1 MAHHRTEELRDA
13 LRGLLGRVIRN
24 HTTAPSVPTPTTPSD
39 VRPMLD
45 TEPSTAFEALLRQQ
59 MQALEQQLQD
69 LQRPHQRPVPADCG
83 DGGAAGHP
91 ARGGD
96 LIMNAITEARTI
108 PARRAA
114 PSPVIQLRPY
124 QAEVARAVLDS
135 VFNRRGLT
143 FTVEMARQAGKNE
156 LSAYLQ
162 MVLLLRNA
170 PRGGSIVK
178 AAPTFQPQAL
188 ISIQRI
194 MRRLDENGLSSISH
208 LEKGNILHVGR
219 CRATYLSAHPTSN
232 VVGQT
237 ADLLLEIDEAQDV
250 SPDKFNRDFRPM
262 AAAQNAT
269 TVLYG
274 TAWRS
279 DSLLEQVKAS
289 APTAISERA
298 YDPTAAKRHF
308 RYDWQDVAQ
317 HNAPY
322 GAFVEAE
329 RQRLGEEHPLFRT
342 QYALLPLDETTR
354 LFNGGQLA
362 QLQGDHARQDTPRP
376 GAVYVAG
383 LDLAGAPVAISEPE
397 WGASGAVARDETVLT
412 IGEVVAAEH
421 GGEPQIRVVQH
432 YRWRGAPHGTLTEQ
446 LTDLLK
452 NIWRVRR
459 VAVDATGIGEPTAAA
474 LHRRMGQAV
483 QPDYLHTTVE
493 IPTRL

>member
-1 MAHHRTEELRDA
+1 M
-13 LRGLLGRVIRN
+13 
-24 HTTAPSVPTPTTPSD
+24 S
-39 VRPMLD
+39 
-45 TEPSTAFEALLRQQ
+45 
-59 MQALEQQLQD
+59 
-69 LQRPHQRPVPADCG
+69 
-83 DGGAAGHP
+83 
-91 ARGGD
+91 
-96 LIMNAITEARTI
+96 
-108 PARRAA
+108 
-114 PSPVIQLRPY
+114 SPP
-124 QAEVARAVLDS
+124 
-135 VFNRRGLT
+135 
-143 FTVEMARQAGKNE
+143 
-156 LSAYLQ
+156 YLQ
-162 MVLLLRNA
+162 MVLMLRNA
-170 PRGGSIVK
+170 ARGGSIVK

-188 ISIQRI
+188 ISIERI

-208 LEKGNILHVGR
+208 LEKGSILHVGR

-250 SPDKFNRDFRPM
+250 STDKFNRDFRPM

-289 APTAISERA
+289 APRVATERA
-298 YDPTAAKRHF
+298 YDSTVAKRHF

-322 GAFVEAE
+322 GTFVEAE

-354 LFNGGQLA
+354 LFNPGQLT
-362 QLQGDHARQDTPRP
+362 QLQGDHARQDIPRP

-383 LDLAGAPVAISEPE
+383 LDLAGAPVTISEPE
-397 WGASGAVARDETVLT
+397 WGASGSVARDETVLT
-412 IGEVVAAEH
+412 IGEVVATAN

-432 YRWRGAPHGTLTEQ
+432 YRWRGAPHGALTEQ

-452 NIWRVRR
+452 NVWRVRR

-483 QPDYLHTTVE
+483 QPVTFTQQ
-493 IPTRL
+493 TKSRLGFELLALVNAGRLRLYADDRSPESTAARHQLRHAQAEHNANRTMNFYVPEREGHDDFLISLALLARASADEGGPRRAVGRHPPEASVLV

>member
-1 MAHHRTEELRDA
+1 M
-13 LRGLLGRVIRN
+13 
-24 HTTAPSVPTPTTPSD
+24 
-39 VRPMLD
+39 
-45 TEPSTAFEALLRQQ
+45 EPQ
-59 MQALEQQLQD
+59 
-69 LQRPHQRPVPADCG
+69 
-83 DGGAAGHP
+83 
-91 ARGGD
+91 
-96 LIMNAITEARTI
+96 TI
-108 PARRAA
+108 PARRGA
-114 PSPVIQLRPY
+114 PSPVIRLRPY

-135 VFNRRGLT
+135 VLNQRGLT

-170 PRGGSIVK
+170 ARGGAIVK

-194 MRRLDENGLSSISH
+194 MRRLDENGLSNISR
-208 LEKGNILHVGR
+208 LDKGHILHLGR
-219 CRATYLSAHPTSN
+219 CRATYLSAHPSSN

-262 AAAQNAT
+262 AAARNAT

-289 APTAISERA
+289 QRLGSSQHPYEAAVPT
-298 YDPTAAKRHF
+298 RHF
-308 RYDWQDVAQ
+308 RYDWQDVAL
-317 HNAPY
+317 HNPSY

-342 QYALLPLDETTR
+342 QYALLPIDENTR
-354 LFNGGQLA
+354 LFNRAQIVQLH
-362 QLQGDHARQDTPRP
+362 GDHPRQEIPRP

-383 LDLAGAPVAISEPE
+383 LDLAGASVAISEPE
-397 WGASGAVARDETVLT
+397 WGASGEVQRDETVLT
-412 IGEVVAAEH
+412 IGELIAHDRE
-421 GGEPQIRVVQH
+421 EPQVRVVQH
-432 YRWRGAPHGTLTEQ
+432 YHWRGTPHGALTEQ

-452 NIWRVRR
+452 NVWRVRR
-459 VAVDATGIGEPTAAA
+459 VAVDATGIGEPTAAT
-474 LHRRMGQAV
+474 LNRRMGQAV
-483 QPDYLHTTVE
+483 QPIVFTQQSKSRLGFGLLALVNAGRLHLYADDQSPESIAARHQLRHAQAEHNANRTMNFYV
-493 IPTRL
+493 PGAGGP

>member
-1 MAHHRTEELRDA
+1 M
-13 LRGLLGRVIRN
+13 
-24 HTTAPSVPTPTTPSD
+24 
-39 VRPMLD
+39 
-45 TEPSTAFEALLRQQ
+45 EP
-59 MQALEQQLQD
+59 
-69 LQRPHQRPVPADCG
+69 
-83 DGGAAGHP
+83 
-91 ARGGD
+91 
-96 LIMNAITEARTI
+96 RTI
-108 PARRAA
+108 PARRGA
-114 PSPVIQLRPY
+114 PPPVIRLRPY

-135 VFNRRGLT
+135 VLNRRGLT

-170 PRGGSIVK
+170 ARGGAIVK

-194 MRRLDENGLSSISH
+194 LQRLGENGLNSISR
-208 LEKGNILHVGR
+208 LDKGHILHVGR

-250 SPDKFNRDFRPM
+250 SADKFNRDFRPM

-279 DSLLEQVKAS
+279 DSLLEQVKSTERLTSTQRPYDS
-289 APTAISERA
+289 AVPI
-298 YDPTAAKRHF
+298 RHF
-308 RYDWQDVAQ
+308 RYDWQDVAR
-317 HNAPY
+317 HNPPY
-322 GAFVEAE
+322 GSFVEAE
-329 RQRLGEEHPLFRT
+329 RQRLGEQHPLFRT
-342 QYALLPLDETTR
+342 QYALLSIDENTR
-354 LFNGGQLA
+354 LFNRGQIV
-362 QLQGDHARQDTPRP
+362 QLHGDHPRQEIPRP

-397 WGASGAVARDETVLT
+397 WGASGTVARDETVLT
-412 IGEVVAAEH
+412 IGEVIAADD
-421 GGEPQIRVVQH
+421 GGEPQVRVVQH
-432 YRWRGAPHGTLTEQ
+432 FHWRGTPHGALTEQ

-452 NIWRVRR
+452 NVWRVRR

-474 LHRRMGQAV
+474 LHRRMGQTV
-483 QPDYLHTTVE
+483 QPIVFTQQSKSRLGFGLLALVNAGRLRLYADDQSTESTAVRHQLRHAQAKHNANRTMNFYVPEREGHDDYLVSLALLAHASTQEGGV
-493 IPTRL
+493 RKAVGRSHSSN

>member
-1 MAHHRTEELRDA
+1 M
-13 LRGLLGRVIRN
+13 
-24 HTTAPSVPTPTTPSD
+24 
-39 VRPMLD
+39 
-45 TEPSTAFEALLRQQ
+45 EP
-59 MQALEQQLQD
+59 
-69 LQRPHQRPVPADCG
+69 
-83 DGGAAGHP
+83 
-91 ARGGD
+91 
-96 LIMNAITEARTI
+96 RTI
-108 PARRAA
+108 PARRGA
-114 PSPVIQLRPY
+114 PSPVIRLRPY

-135 VFNRRGLT
+135 VLNRRGLT

-170 PRGGSIVK
+170 ARGGAIVK

-194 MRRLDENGLSSISH
+194 LQRLGENGLSSISR
-208 LEKGNILHVGR
+208 LDKGHILHVGR

-250 SPDKFNRDFRPM
+250 SADKFNRDFRPM

-279 DSLLEQVKAS
+279 DSLLEQVKATERLTSTQRPYDS
-289 APTAISERA
+289 AVPT
-298 YDPTAAKRHF
+298 RHF
-308 RYDWQDVAQ
+308 RYDWQDVAR
-317 HNAPY
+317 HNPLY

-329 RQRLGEEHPLFRT
+329 RQRLGEQHPLFRT
-342 QYALLPLDETTR
+342 QYALLPIDENTR
-354 LFNGGQLA
+354 LFNRGQIV
-362 QLQGDHARQDTPRP
+362 QLHGNHPRQEAPRP

-397 WGASGAVARDETVLT
+397 WGASGTVARDETVLT
-412 IGEVVAAEH
+412 IGEVVVADDS
-421 GGEPQIRVVQH
+421 GEPQIHVVQH
-432 YRWRGAPHGTLTEQ
+432 YHWRGTPHGALMEQ

-452 NIWRVRR
+452 NVWRVRR

-474 LHRRMGQAV
+474 LHRRMGQTV
-483 QPDYLHTTVE
+483 QPIVFTQQSKSRLGFGLLALVNAGRLRLYADDQSTESTAVRHQLHHAQAEHNANRTMNFYVPEREGHDDYLVSLALLAHASTQEGGV
-493 IPTRL
+493 RKAVGRSHSSN

>member
-1 MAHHRTEELRDA
+1 
-13 LRGLLGRVIRN
+13 
-24 HTTAPSVPTPTTPSD
+24 
-39 VRPMLD
+39 
-45 TEPSTAFEALLRQQ
+45 
-59 MQALEQQLQD
+59 
-69 LQRPHQRPVPADCG
+69 
-83 DGGAAGHP
+83 
-91 ARGGD
+91 
-96 LIMNAITEARTI
+96 MNAVTEARTI

-114 PSPVIQLRPY
+114 PSPVIRLRPY

-289 APTAISERA
+289 APSAISDLA
-298 YDPTAAKRHF
+298 YDPSR
-308 RYDWQDVAQ
+308 R
-317 HNAPY
+317 
-322 GAFVEAE
+322 
-329 RQRLGEEHPLFRT
+329 
-342 QYALLPLDETTR
+342 ETSLSLR
-354 LFNGGQLA
+354 
-362 QLQGDHARQDTPRP
+362 
-376 GAVYVAG
+376 
-383 LDLAGAPVAISEPE
+383 LAGGCPTQRAVRGIRGG
-397 WGASGAVARDETVLT
+397 GASAAR
-412 IGEVVAAEH
+412 
-421 GGEPQIRVVQH
+421 
-432 YRWRGAPHGTLTEQ
+432 RGAPPVP
-446 LTDLLK
+446 
-452 NIWRVRR
+452 NAVRP
-459 VAVDATGIGEPTAAA
+459 A
-474 LHRRMGQAV
+474 
-483 QPDYLHTTVE
+483 
-493 IPTRL
+493 PTR

>member
-1 MAHHRTEELRDA
+1 M
-13 LRGLLGRVIRN
+13 
-24 HTTAPSVPTPTTPSD
+24 
-39 VRPMLD
+39 
-45 TEPSTAFEALLRQQ
+45 EPQ
-59 MQALEQQLQD
+59 
-69 LQRPHQRPVPADCG
+69 
-83 DGGAAGHP
+83 
-91 ARGGD
+91 
-96 LIMNAITEARTI
+96 TI
-108 PARRAA
+108 PARQGALPPAIR
-114 PSPVIQLRPY
+114 LRPY

-135 VFNRRGLT
+135 VLNRRGLT

-170 PRGGSIVK
+170 ARGGAIVK

-194 MRRLDENGLSSISH
+194 LQRLDENGLSNISR
-208 LEKGNILHVGR
+208 LDKGHILHVGR
-219 CRATYLSAHPTSN
+219 CHATYLSAHPSSN

-250 SPDKFNRDFRPM
+250 SADKFNRDFRPM

-279 DSLLEQVKAS
+279 DSLLEQVKS
-289 APTAISERA
+289 TERLSSSQRS
-298 YDPTAAKRHF
+298 YDPAVPTRHF
-308 RYDWQDVAQ
+308 RYDWQDVAR
-317 HNAPY
+317 HNPPY

-329 RQRLGEEHPLFRT
+329 RRRLGEQHPLFRT
-342 QYALLPLDETTR
+342 QYALLPIDENTR
-354 LFNGGQLA
+354 LFNRGQIV
-362 QLQGDHARQDTPRP
+362 QLHGDHPRQETPRP

-397 WGASGAVARDETVLT
+397 WGASRAVQRDETVLT
-412 IGEVVAAEH
+412 IGELVVPDD
-421 GGEPQIRVVQH
+421 GGEPQIRIVQH
-432 YRWRGAPHGTLTEQ
+432 YHWRGTPHGALTEQ

-452 NIWRVRR
+452 NVWRVRR

-474 LHRRMGQAV
+474 LHRRMGQTV
-483 QPDYLHTTVE
+483 QPIVFTQQSKS
-493 IPTRL
+493 RLGFGLLALVNAGRLRLYADDQSPESVAVRHQIAPRAGGAQREPHHELLCAGAGGP

>member
-1 MAHHRTEELRDA
+1 
-13 LRGLLGRVIRN
+13 
-24 HTTAPSVPTPTTPSD
+24 
-39 VRPMLD
+39 
-45 TEPSTAFEALLRQQ
+45 
-59 MQALEQQLQD
+59 
-69 LQRPHQRPVPADCG
+69 
-83 DGGAAGHP
+83 
-91 ARGGD
+91 
-96 LIMNAITEARTI
+96 MNAVTEARTI
-108 PARRAA
+108 PAQRAA
-114 PSPVIQLRPY
+114 PSSVIRLRPY

-135 VFNRRGLT
+135 VFNQRGLT

-162 MVLLLRNA
+162 MVLLLRNSA
-170 PRGGSIVK
+170 RGGSIVK

-194 MRRLDENGLSSISH
+194 MRRLEENGLSSISH

-262 AAAQNAT
+262 AASQNAT

-289 APTAISERA
+289 TPSAISERA

-317 HNAPY
+317 HNPPY
-322 GAFVEAE
+322 GTFVEAE

-432 YRWRGAPHGTLTEQ
+432 YRWRGAPHGALTEQ

-452 NIWRVRR
+452 NVWRVRR

-483 QPDYLHTTVE
+483 QPIIFTQQSKS
-493 IPTRL
+493 RLGFELLALVNGGRLRLYSDDQSPESAAMRHQLRHAQAEHNANRTMNFYVPEREGHDDFLISLALLARASADEGGPRRAIGRHPPEASVLV

>member
-1 MAHHRTEELRDA
+1 M
-13 LRGLLGRVIRN
+13 
-24 HTTAPSVPTPTTPSD
+24 
-39 VRPMLD
+39 
-45 TEPSTAFEALLRQQ
+45 EP
-59 MQALEQQLQD
+59 
-69 LQRPHQRPVPADCG
+69 
-83 DGGAAGHP
+83 
-91 ARGGD
+91 
-96 LIMNAITEARTI
+96 RTI
-108 PARRAA
+108 PAKRGA
-114 PSPVIQLRPY
+114 PSPVIRLRPY

-135 VFNRRGLT
+135 VLNQRGLT

-170 PRGGSIVK
+170 ARGGAIVK

-194 MRRLDENGLSSISH
+194 LRRLDENGLSNISR
-208 LEKGNILHVGR
+208 LDKGHILHVGR
-219 CRATYLSAHPTSN
+219 SRATYLSAHPTSN

-262 AAAQNAT
+262 AAARNAT

-289 APTAISERA
+289 APHGLSQRSYGPLT
-298 YDPTAAKRHF
+298 AKRHF
-308 RYDWQDVAQ
+308 RYDWQDVAL
-317 HNAPY
+317 HNPSY
-322 GAFVEAE
+322 GVFVEEE
-329 RQRLGEEHPLFRT
+329 RQRLGEQHPLFRT
-342 QYALLPLDETTR
+342 QYALLPIDENTR
-354 LFNGGQLA
+354 LFNRAQIVQLH
-362 QLQGDHARQDTPRP
+362 GDHPRQETPRP

-397 WGASGAVARDETVLT
+397 WGASREVQRDETVLT
-412 IGEVVAAEH
+412 IGELVAHE
-421 GGEPQIRVVQH
+421 GSEPQVHVVQH
-432 YRWRGAPHGTLTEQ
+432 YHWRGTPHGALTEQ

-452 NIWRVRR
+452 NVWRVRR
-459 VAVDATGIGEPTAAA
+459 VTVDATGIGEPTAAA

-483 QPDYLHTTVE
+483 QPVVFTQQSKSRLGFGLLALVNAGRMRLYADDHSPESTAVRHQLRHAQAEHNANRTMNFYVPEREGHDDYLVSLALLAHASMQEGGPRKAVGRSQSST
-493 IPTRL
+493 

>member
-1 MAHHRTEELRDA
+1 M
-13 LRGLLGRVIRN
+13 I
-24 HTTAPSVPTPTTPSD
+24 
-39 VRPMLD
+39 
-45 TEPSTAFEALLRQQ
+45 
-59 MQALEQQLQD
+59 
-69 LQRPHQRPVPADCG
+69 
-83 DGGAAGHP
+83 
-91 ARGGD
+91 
-96 LIMNAITEARTI
+96 
-108 PARRAA
+108 
-114 PSPVIQLRPY
+114 
-124 QAEVARAVLDS
+124 
-135 VFNRRGLT
+135 NRRGLT

-170 PRGGSIVK
+170 ARGGSIIK

-194 MRRLDENGLSSISH
+194 MRRLDENGLTRISR

-219 CRATYLSAHPTSN
+219 CRATYLSAHPSSN

-279 DSLLEQVKAS
+279 DSLLEQTKAAS
-289 APTAISERA
+289 TPESFTQHAD
-298 YDPTAAKRHF
+298 DPASSSRRHF
-308 RYDWQDVAQ
+308 RYDWQDVAR
-317 HNAPY
+317 HNAHY
-322 GAFVEAE
+322 GRFVEGE

-342 QYALLPLDETTR
+342 QYALLPLDENTR
-354 LFNGGQLA
+354 LFNDGQLT
-362 QLQGDHARQDTPRP
+362 QLNGDHSRQETPRP

-397 WGASGAVARDETVLT
+397 WGASGTVARDETVLT
-412 IGEVVAAEH
+412 IGELV
-421 GGEPQIRVVQH
+421 GGDGGREAQVRVVQH
-432 YRWRGAPHGTLTEQ
+432 YHWRGTPHGALTEQ
-446 LTDLLK
+446 LTDLLR
-452 NIWRVRR
+452 NVWRVRR

-474 LHRRMGQAV
+474 LHRRMRHTV
-483 QPDYLHTTVE
+483 QPVVFTQQSKS
-493 IPTRL
+493 RLGFELLALVNAGRLRLYQHDQSPESIAIRHQLRHAQAEHNANRTMNFYVPERQGHDDFLISLALMAHASADESGPRRAVGRPRGESRS